1 MEAQRTRGAERGAD
15 AHVRSYTVP
24 SSESAIPGFGA
35 LSESDRSFP
44 MRWRDTPRGRQRGAA
59 GQAPSRPRVP
69 GPRPPRDAAQGSPE
83 RAGAASDDEEWT
95 SNPMARD
102 PQTPAVSFDDP
113 WGLPPTIKLP
123 QRRRLCCC
131 CCRGDSAATNFRER
145 YRTGK
150 LLCKPD
156 PTFSIRFALAVALAD
171 RKSVGGIQTSGGT
184 SSRQRRRCGRRSR

>member
-24 SSESAIPGFGA
+24 SSESAIPGLGA
-35 LSESDRSFP
+35 LSESASSFP

-131 CCRGDSAATNFRER
+131 CCCRGDSAATNFRER

-150 LLCKPD
+150 LLCKPSHFLD
-156 PTFSIRFALAVALAD
+156 
-171 RKSVGGIQTSGGT
+171 SV
-184 SSRQRRRCGRRSR
+184 RACRRAG